1 MEVDF
6 WRKEGDMDVVV
17 SQYVTLE
24 QVDDAI
30 LRRYLDLVE
39 NANPEDMAKLLE
51 SWAKYISARRNSDVF
66 EKGETEEEKMERQTK
81 ETIQEALQV

>member
-1 MEVDF
+1 MQGEVL
-6 WRKEGDMDVVV
+6 

-66 EKGETEEEKMERQTK
+66 EKGETEEERTAREMK
-81 ETIQEALQV
+81 ETIQEAICG

>member
-1 MEVDF
+1 MQGE
-6 WRKEGDMDVVV
+6 VV

-81 ETIQEALQV
+81 ETIMEALQV

>member
-1 MEVDF
+1 MQGE
-6 WRKEGDMDVVV
+6 VV

-39 NANPEDMAKLLE
+39 SANSEDLARLLE
-51 SWAKYISARRNSDVF
+51 AWAKYISARKNSDVF
-66 EKGETEEEKMERQTK
+66 EKGETEEEKINRKTK
-81 ETIQEALQV
+81 EAIAEALAV

>member
-1 MEVDF
+1 
-6 WRKEGDMDVVV
+6 MDVV

-66 EKGETEEEKMERQTK
+66 EKGETEAERVEREVK
-81 ETIQEALQV
+81 ETIQEAIQV

>member
-1 MEVDF
+1 MQ
-6 WRKEGDMDVVV
+6 GGVV

-51 SWAKYISARRNSDVF
+51 SLAKYISARRNSDVF

-81 ETIQEALQV
+81 ETIMEALKV

>member
-1 MEVDF
+1 MQGE
-6 WRKEGDMDVVV
+6 VV

-39 NANPEDMAKLLE
+39 SANSEDLARLLE

-66 EKGETEEEKMERQTK
+66 EKGETAEERMER
-81 ETIQEALQV
+81 ETASAIREALNG

>member
-1 MEVDF
+1 MQGE
-6 WRKEGDMDVVV
+6 VV

-39 NANPEDMAKLLE
+39 SANSEDLARLLE

-66 EKGETEEEKMERQTK
+66 EKETAEEKMERETQA
-81 ETIQEALQV
+81 TIQEVMRG

>member
-1 MEVDF
+1 MQGE
-6 WRKEGDMDVVV
+6 VV

-39 NANPEDMAKLLE
+39 NANPEDLAKLLE
-51 SWAKYISARRNSDVF
+51 AWAKYISARKNSDVF
-66 EKGETEEEKMERQTK
+66 EKGETEEEKAERKTK
-81 ETIQEALQV
+81 EVIAEALTV

>member
-1 MEVDF
+1 MQGE
-6 WRKEGDMDVVV
+6 VV
-17 SQYVTLE
+17 SPYVTLD

-66 EKGETEEEKMERQTK
+66 EKQETAEERVERLSK
-81 ETIQEALQV
+81 EAIERAMSA

>member
-1 MEVDF
+1 MQGE
-6 WRKEGDMDVVV
+6 VV

-66 EKGETEEEKMERQTK
+66 EKGETEEEKVERKTK
-81 ETIQEALQV
+81 EAIAEAICG

>member
-1 MEVDF
+1 MQGE
-6 WRKEGDMDVVV
+6 VV
-17 SQYVTLE
+17 SQCVTLE

-30 LRRYLDLVE
+30 LRRYLNLVE

-66 EKGETEEEKMERQTK
+66 EKGETEEERTAREMK
-81 ETIQEALQV
+81 ETIQEAICG

>member
-1 MEVDF
+1 MQGE
-6 WRKEGDMDVVV
+6 VV

-39 NANPEDMAKLLE
+39 NANPEDLAKLLE

-66 EKGETEEEKMERQTK
+66 EKGETEKEKMERQTK
-81 ETIQEALQV
+81 ETIMEALQV

>member
-1 MEVDF
+1 MQGEVI
-6 WRKEGDMDVVV
+6 

-66 EKGETEEEKMERQTK
+66 EKGETEEEKVERKTK
-81 ETIQEALQV
+81 DAIQEALQL

>member
-1 MEVDF
+1 MQGE
-6 WRKEGDMDVVV
+6 VV

-30 LRRYLDLVE
+30 LRRYLELVE

-51 SWAKYISARRNSDVF
+51 SWAKYIAARRNSDVF

-81 ETIQEALQV
+81 ETIMEAIRA

>member
-1 MEVDF
+1 MQGE
-6 WRKEGDMDVVV
+6 VV

-39 NANPEDMAKLLE
+39 TANPEDMAKLLE

-66 EKGETEEEKMERQTK
+66 EKGETEEERTAREMK
-81 ETIQEALQV
+81 ETIQEAICG

>member
-1 MEVDF
+1 MQGE
-6 WRKEGDMDVVV
+6 VV

-66 EKGETEEEKMERQTK
+66 EKVESEEEKIERKTK
-81 ETIQEALQV
+81 EAIQEALSV

>member
-1 MEVDF
+1 MQGE
-6 WRKEGDMDVVV
+6 VV

-81 ETIQEALQV
+81 EAIAEALTV

>member
-1 MEVDF
+1 MQGE
-6 WRKEGDMDVVV
+6 VV

-66 EKGETEEEKMERQTK
+66 EKGETDEEKMERQTR
-81 ETIQEALQV
+81 ETIQEALMV